1 MASAR
6 SQPAQVDGAAGATI
20 AGRDPGR
27 IAFLLLRSTYTIAP
41 ILFGIDKFF
50 NWMVDWDHYLWD
62 GFATFFPGT
71 PDQIM
76 YGVGVIEIVAGLVV
90 LVAPLIGGALVS
102 AWLGG
107 IVVNLILV
115 GIFRG
120 EYWDIAL
127 RDFGLMMGAVALTIL
142 ATRYTP
148 LGRRAAS

>member
-6 SQPAQVDGAAGATI
+6 SQPAQVDGAAGAAV

-27 IAFLLLRSTYTIAP
+27 IAFMLLRTTYTVAP

-50 NWMVDWDHYLWD
+50 NWMVDWDIYLWS
-62 GFATFFPGT
+62 GFAQFFPGT
-71 PDQIM
+71 RNQIM

-107 IVVNLILV
+107 IVINLILV
-115 GIFRG
+115 GVFSG
-120 EYWDIAL
+120 GYWDIAL
-127 RDFGLMMGAVALTIL
+127 RDFGLMMAAVALTIL
-142 ATRYTP
+142 ATKYTP
-148 LGRRAAS
+148 LGRRAAN